1 MGAETGGAEW
11 NAGRGMDVATTDFE
25 RAWLE
30 KFAGA
35 IDALADEE
43 TRRAVMEGGE
53 SPDAVS
59 ASGRTAA
66 WTRAAM
72 ERLLERMGEVRAR
85 EVLTRCAC
93 RYPEAELRIIR
104 REFEASGEID
114 AAMRTLQ
121 DRFESFLRGTLH
133 LDEERVAD
141 VARRGWGPAGVRQGN
156 TILATKIPK
165 SGYLAAY
172 LEEKDAGKRRA
183 DYCHCPRVRSAAAHG
198 ERIPEVYCYC
208 GAGYYK
214 GIWESILHTPVQVEL
229 LESVLQGGD
238 VCRVAIRIPTGKRPS
253 NA

>member
-1 MGAETGGAEW
+1 MELETTGF
-11 NAGRGMDVATTDFE
+11 GRV
-25 RAWLE
+25 WLE

-35 IDALADEE
+35 IDALEDEE
-43 TRRAVMEGGE
+43 MRRAVMEGGGLPGAE
-53 SPDAVS
+53 S
-59 ASGRTAA
+59 ASGQTAA

-72 ERLLERMGEVRAR
+72 ERLLERIGEARAR

-104 REFEASGEID
+104 REFEAAGEID
-114 AAMRTLQ
+114 AAMRMLQ
-121 DRFESFLRGTLH
+121 DRFESFLRETLH
-133 LDEERVAD
+133 LDEERIAE

-156 TILATKIPK
+156 TIIATKIPK

-183 DYCHCPRVRSAAAHG
+183 DYCHCPRVRSAVARG
-198 ERIPEVYCYC
+198 EKIPEVYCYC

-214 GIWESILHTPVQVEL
+214 GIWEAILHAPVTVEV